1 MITYYVKSCV
11 CIPLDV
17 DLDFLKY
24 WLIFP
29 SRTFV
34 WYVVS
39 KPNL

>member
-1 MITYYVKSCV
+1 MITYYVKSYV
-11 CIPLDV
+11 CIPLEV
-17 DLDFLKY
+17 DLVFQKY
-24 WLIFP
+24 QLILP